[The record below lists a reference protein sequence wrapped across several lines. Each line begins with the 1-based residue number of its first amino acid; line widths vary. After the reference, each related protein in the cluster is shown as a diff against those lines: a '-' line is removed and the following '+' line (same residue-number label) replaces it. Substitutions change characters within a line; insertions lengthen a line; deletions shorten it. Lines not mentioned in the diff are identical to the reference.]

1 MTPLQAP
8 SRGVSRKGIPTATN
22 VDHVAYTVPDLDQA
36 VEFFVDVL
44 GADLLYRLDSVKDD
58 EGDWMRRQ
66 LGVDPRAKA
75 QIAMLRLGPV
85 TNVELFQYEA
95 PDQSRQLPKN
105 SDHGGHHLAF
115 YVEDIEAA
123 TEYLRAQPGV
133 TLLGDVQTIEDG
145 PIAGDRWVYFL
156 APWGMQM
163 EILHMPHGMPY
174 ERATPARRYGPC
186 EDPWSPQAR
195 PDGRDPHQRARDDVS

>member
-1 MTPLQAP
+1 M
-8 SRGVSRKGIPTATN
+8 IPTATN

-44 GADLLYRLDSVKDD
+44 GADLLYRLESVKDD
-58 EGDWMRRQ
+58 EGDWMHRH

-95 PDQSRQLPKN
+95 PAQRRQLPKN

-123 TEYLRAQPGV
+123 AEYLRAQPGV
-133 TLLGDVQTIEDG
+133 TLLGDIQAIEDG

-163 EILHMPHGMPY
+163 EILHMPPGMPY

-186 EDPWSPQAR
+186 EDPWSPVP
-195 PDGRDPHQRARDDVS
+195 PDGPVSDGGA

>member
-1 MTPLQAP
+1 MTPLHAP
-8 SRGVSRKGIPTATN
+8 SRSVSRKGIPTATN

-95 PDQSRQLPKN
+95 PRQNRQLPKN

-123 TEYLRAQPGV
+123 AEYLRAQPGV
-133 TLLGDVQTIEDG
+133 TLLGDIQAIEDG

-163 EILHMPHGMPY
+163 EILHMPRGMPY
-174 ERATPARRYGPC
+174 EQATPARRYGPC
-186 EDPWSPQAR
+186 EDPWSSR
-195 PDGRDPHQRARDDVS
+195 PRAPDPHPGV

>member
-1 MTPLQAP
+1 MTILQPAP
-8 SRGVSRKGIPTATN
+8 RGVARRGIPTATN
-22 VDHVAYTVPDLDQA
+22 VDHVAYTVPDLKQA

-58 EGDWMRRQ
+58 DGDWMRRQ
-66 LGVDPRAKA
+66 LAVHPRASA

-85 TNVELFQYEA
+85 TNVELFQYDA
-95 PDQSRQLPKN
+95 PDQSPQAPKN

-123 TEYLRAQPGV
+123 AEYLRAQPGV
-133 TLLGDVQTIEDG
+133 TLLGDIQTIEDG
-145 PIAGDRWVYFL
+145 PIAGDRWIYFL

-163 EILHMPHGMPY
+163 EILNMPPGMPY
-174 ERATPARRYGPC
+174 ERATSARRYGPS
-186 EDPWSPQAR
+186 EEVWSSEAG
-195 PDGRDPHQRARDDVS
+195 PD

>member
-1 MTPLQAP
+1 MTTVQP
-8 SRGVSRKGIPTATN
+8 SRHRATHRGIPTATN
-22 VDHVAYTVPDLDQA
+22 VDHIAYTVPDLDQA

-58 EGDWMRRQ
+58 DSDWMNRQ
-66 LGVDPRAKA
+66 LAVHPRACA

-85 TNVELFQYEA
+85 TNVELFQYDA
-95 PDQSRQLPKN
+95 PDQNQKMPRN

-123 TEYLRAQPGV
+123 VEYLRAQPGV
-133 TLLGDVQTIEDG
+133 TVLGDVQTIEDG

-163 EILHMPHGMPY
+163 EVLNMPPGMPY
-174 ERATPARRYGPC
+174 ERHTSARRYGPC
-186 EDPWSPQAR
+186 NDPWPSPA
-195 PDGRDPHQRARDDVS
+195 VSVAS

>member
-22 VDHVAYTVPDLDQA
+22 VDHVAYTVPDLNQA

-95 PDQSRQLPKN
+95 PGQSRQLPRN

-123 TEYLRAQPGV
+123 AEYLRAQAGV

-163 EILHMPHGMPY
+163 EILHMPPGMPY

-186 EDPWSPQAR
+186 EDAWPSR
-195 PDGRDPHQRARDDVS
+195 PGAPDPHRGA

>member
-1 MTPLQAP
+1 MTTRQRPAR
-8 SRGVSRKGIPTATN
+8 SATRRGIPTATN
-22 VDHVAYTVPDLDQA
+22 VDHVAYTVPDLNQA

-58 EGDWMRRQ
+58 EDDWMRRQ
-66 LGVDPRAKA
+66 LAVDPRASA

-95 PDQSRQLPKN
+95 PDQNHQIPKN
-105 SDHGGHHLAF
+105 SDYGGHHLAF

-123 TEYLRAQPGV
+123 AAYLRAQPGV
-133 TLLGDVQTIEDG
+133 TLLGEVQTIEDG
-145 PIAGDRWVYFL
+145 PIAGDRWIYFL

-163 EILHMPHGMPY
+163 EILNMPPGMPY
-174 ERATPARRYGPC
+174 ERDTSARRYGPC
-186 EDPWSPQAR
+186 EDSWTSPA
-195 PDGRDPHQRARDDVS
+195 HLI